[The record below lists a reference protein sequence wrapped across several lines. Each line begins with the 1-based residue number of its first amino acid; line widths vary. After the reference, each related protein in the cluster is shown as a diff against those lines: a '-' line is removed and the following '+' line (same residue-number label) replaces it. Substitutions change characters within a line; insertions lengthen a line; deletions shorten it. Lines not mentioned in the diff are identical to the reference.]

1 MQTME
6 RIYETMRQTMEELSG
21 MLPEEGG
28 DLALRLRAVAAELY
42 SLWQQADFV
51 LRQCFPQTA
60 EGEYLDSHGQIRGIT
75 RQGGAHAVGNLKF
88 SVSTAAERVL
98 TIPVGTVCT
107 DAAGNRFET
116 TAAGSIAV
124 GQTSCTVAARA
135 VESGRNG
142 NAGEETV
149 TYMVSAP
156 VGVEFCTNPEAFQD
170 GTAGEE
176 DESLR
181 RRILSSYQKLPNGA
195 NVAYYETQAMDVDG
209 VAAVQVLPRNR
220 GVGTVDVVIASAGG
234 MPAHTLLNAVQTKL
248 NRLREI
254 CVDLKVLSPTAKSVN
269 VTAAVTVNPNY
280 DEAAVLQA
288 VKDTISQWFNGR
300 LLGQAVYRAKLG
312 SLIYSVE
319 GVENYTLSQPAADLA
334 ANRSV
339 LPVLGAL
346 VIEKAGA

>member
-116 TAAGSIAV
+116 TAAGSIA
-124 GQTSCTVAARA
+124 
-135 VESGRNG
+135 
-142 NAGEETV
+142 GEETV

-181 RRILSSYQKLPNGA
+181 QRILSSYQKLPNGA

-234 MPAHTLLNAVQTKL
+234 MPAHTLLNTVQTKL

-254 CVDLKVLSPTAKSVN
+254 CVDLKVLSPTAKSMN

-288 VKDTISQWFNGR
+288 VKDTVSQWFNGR

>member
-1 MQTME
+1 
-6 RIYETMRQTMEELSG
+6 
-21 MLPEEGG
+21 
-28 DLALRLRAVAAELY
+28 
-42 SLWQQADFV
+42 
-51 LRQCFPQTA
+51 
-60 EGEYLDSHGQIRGIT
+60 
-75 RQGGAHAVGNLKF
+75 
-88 SVSTAAERVL
+88 
-98 TIPVGTVCT
+98 
-107 DAAGNRFET
+107 
-116 TAAGSIAV
+116 
-124 GQTSCTVAARA
+124 
-135 VESGRNG
+135 
-142 NAGEETV
+142 
-149 TYMVSAP
+149 
-156 VGVEFCTNPEAFQD
+156 
-170 GTAGEE
+170 
-176 DESLR
+176 
-181 RRILSSYQKLPNGA
+181 
-195 NVAYYETQAMDVDG
+195 MDVDG

-234 MPAHTLLNAVQTKL
+234 MPAHTLLNTVQTKL

-288 VKDTISQWFNGR
+288 VKDTVSQWFNGR